1 MINREK
7 YQDCLDEYKRYLNS
21 SKWISQE
28 LYKFEFAIWLNNNL
42 DISKQTVNQIFE
54 ICKQS
59 QEEQYSDE
67 DGSKSNELGVQFMRK
82 GGSEKLSEYIT
93 IKDAEIFKFL
103 YSHDYDKETFANRGI
118 SFTILSAWLGTIYTD
133 RFVCVPAVDFVHSI
147 SFLFDFD
154 VLKMPQRGFGYFE
167 FGQEY
172 FKIIKNELKREN
184 FNAFFLPGINKYRK
198 TLKLNEKSN
207 YDECDWNWITEDFNL
222 FIFRNYLNLYKKK
235 LKKKEKELK
244 QRENQSTTN
253 KIRLT
258 DYYEDLIIPQIETD
272 EDELRINDNKTD
284 EFIQLTDEEIVEL
297 INEELVDNLDE
308 IRKIEEKYKYV
319 KPIVKEFISKRI
331 ERGNFADKIKKLNN
345 FKCLICE
352 RLNKSPYVFKKDNGD
367 YYIEV
372 HHIIPVAELQIGSLS
387 TANLITVCPNHHRQ
401 IHYGKFEIVENNDLR
416 FIFRIDNQLIHIN
429 KPKIA

>member
-7 YQDCLDEYKRYLNS
+7 YIDCFDEYKRYLKS

-28 LYKFEFAIWLNNNL
+28 LYKFEFAIWLNHNI
-42 DISKQTVNQIFE
+42 DISKQTVNQLFE
-54 ICKQS
+54 ICKKS

-67 DGSKSNELGVQFMRK
+67 NGSKSNELGIQFIRK
-82 GGSEKLSEYIT
+82 GGTEKLSEYIT

-103 YSHDYDKETFANRGI
+103 YNNEYDKDTFSKRGI
-118 SFTILSAWLGTIYTD
+118 SYTILSAWLGTIYPD

-154 VLKMPQRGFGYFE
+154 FQKMPQRGFQYFE

-172 FKIIKNELKREN
+172 FKIIKNELKQEN
-184 FNAFFLPGINKYRK
+184 FIEFFLSEINKYRK
-198 TLKLNEKSN
+198 SLKINEKSN

-222 FIFRNYLNLYKKK
+222 FIFRNYLNLYQKK
-235 LKKKEKELK
+235 LKKKEKEQK

-258 DYYEDLIIPQIETD
+258 DYNNDFILPQLETD
-272 EDELRINDNKTD
+272 EDELRIIDNKAD
-284 EFIQLTDEEIVEL
+284 EFIELSDVEIIELIDEE
-297 INEELVDNLDE
+297 NVDNLEE
-308 IRKIEEKYKYV
+308 IRKIEEKYKNV
-319 KPIVKEFISKRI
+319 KPNVKEIISKRI

-345 FKCLICE
+345 YKCLICE
-352 RLNKSPYVFKKDNGD
+352 RLNKPPYVFKKDNGD

-372 HHIIPVAELQIGSLS
+372 HHIIPVSELQIGSLS

-401 IHYGKFEIVENNDLR
+401 IHYGKFEIVENNELR
-416 FIFRIDNQLIHIN
+416 FIFRIDNQLIHVN
-429 KPKIA
+429 KPKIS